1 MSTLLPPKPGAATA
15 PAPARATLRGPVRVL
30 LRMHRKALWA
40 GAALLVLGIGVVVAL
55 RVWMASSKVLCSD
68 GDITTCGDDIYVPSY
83 AHTSAEGFLVNG
95 GTVLV
100 LLAALIGVFVAGP
113 LIARELESGTFRPAW
128 AQSVSPAHW
137 LAARLAV
144 PAALTVTGLT
154 VLVVVLRWGLWALRA
169 GPDTPGLRWHANGV
183 FPGTGPAILGYALL
197 AVAVGALSAV
207 IVRRTLLS
215 MSLTALV
222 LGAVAACLGTWRY
235 ELWPSSF
242 RKSTEVMGYDAGDWP
257 IESGMLTASGEKLY
271 WQDCY
276 EADMAQGVEACMRG
290 RGGIGYFSEYHPAS
304 HYWPLQLVETGIL
317 LALAALAVFA
327 AFRVLRRLHG

>member
-1 MSTLLPPKPGAATA
+1 MSTLTPPKPDTVTAA
-15 PAPARATLRGPVRVL
+15 PAALRGPVRVL

-40 GAALLVLGIGVVVAL
+40 GAALLVLGIGIVIAL
-55 RVWMASSKVLCSD
+55 RLWMASSKVLCAD
-68 GDITTCGDDIYVPSY
+68 GDTTPCGDDIYVSSY
-83 AHTSAEGFLVNG
+83 AHTSAESFLVNG
-95 GTVLV
+95 GTVLI

-113 LIARELESGTFRPAW
+113 LIARELESGTFRLAW

-169 GPDTPGLRWHANGV
+169 GPSTPGLRWYASGV

-197 AVAVGALSAV
+197 AVAVGALCAV
-207 IVRRTLLS
+207 LVRRTVLS
-215 MSLTALV
+215 MSLSALV
-222 LGAVAACLGTWRY
+222 LAAVGIGLSTRRY
-235 ELWPSSF
+235 LLWPAVL
-242 RKSTEVMGYDAGDWP
+242 RQGEGPKLLRDNDWHL
-257 IESGMLTASGEKLY
+257 EGGMLTASGSKVY
-271 WQDCY
+271 WRDCY
-276 EADMAQGVEACMRG
+276 HAGSVEGYDACMRD
-290 RGGIGYFSEYHPAS
+290 RGGVTPFAEVHPAS